1 MVLFENR
8 SVGLIEDDAIMG
20 ESLSHSLSLE
30 GFDVQW
36 WQTGEEAIEALST
49 EPLPDALICDV
60 RLPDMSGED
69 VFHKVGE
76 NIANLPVLFMTA
88 YGDIDDAVRLMR
100 AGACDY
106 VTKPFD
112 MPQFLN
118 RLGAVIPRELPS
130 ADSVLGASR
139 ALQDIDTFL
148 QRIANQTAPILLTG
162 ETGVGK
168 EVCARHLHTLSGAQS
183 PFMAVNCAAIPD
195 ELLESEIFGHE
206 RGAFTGATKRHV
218 GYAERAGSGVLFLD
232 EIGELPPKL
241 QAKLLRLIEERSFV
255 RVGGESDV
263 PFRARVI
270 TATNIDLSAAALDGR
285 FREDLLYRLNTFCVE
300 VPPLRDRPEDIP
312 WLLDRFFTQFVTT
325 GESSLRGIS
334 ALAEDAA
341 TAHHWPG
348 NARELRNR
356 VERAVALATGDW
368 IMPGDLFPPGPS
380 AVSEA
385 HATPNRPLAE
395 IREAAERRAIES
407 ALRDTRGQI
416 KDAADLLGI
425 SRTTLWEKMRRLK
438 LDS

>member
-1 MVLFENR
+1 MVSFENR

-30 GFDVQW
+30 GVDVKW
-36 WQTGEEAIEALST
+36 WQNGEEAIEALTS
-49 EPLPDALICDV
+49 ERLPDALICDI

-69 VFHKVGE
+69 VFRMVGE
-76 NIANLPVLFMTA
+76 NIPDLPVLFMTA

-106 VTKPFD
+106 VTKPFE
-112 MPQFLN
+112 MPQFLD
-118 RLGAVIPRELPS
+118 RLGALMPS
-130 ADSVLGASR
+130 ALPATGTVLGVSR
-139 ALQDIDTFL
+139 ALQEIDVFL
-148 QRIANQTAPILLTG
+148 ERIAHQTAPVLLTG

-168 EVCARHLHTLSGAQS
+168 EICARRLHALADAEA

-206 RGAFTGATKRHV
+206 RGAFTGATKRHA

-255 RVGGESDV
+255 RVGGEYQV
-263 PFRARVI
+263 PFRARVVS
-270 TATNIDLSAAALDGR
+270 ATNMDIAGAASEGR
-285 FREDLLYRLNTFCVE
+285 FREDLLYRLNTFCIE
-300 VPPLRDRPEDIP
+300 VPPLRNRPEDIS
-312 WLLDRFFTQFVTT
+312 WLLNRFFAQFVTF
-325 GESSLRGIS
+325 GSSGLRGIS

-341 TAHHWPG
+341 LAHHWPG

-356 VERAVALATGDW
+356 MERAVALATGDW

-380 AVSEA
+380 T
-385 HATPNRPLAE
+385 ATEGLAASNRPLAE
-395 IREAAERRAIES
+395 IRDAAERRAIES

-416 KDAADLLGI
+416 KEAADLLGI
-425 SRTTLWEKMRRLK
+425 SRTTLWEKMKRLK